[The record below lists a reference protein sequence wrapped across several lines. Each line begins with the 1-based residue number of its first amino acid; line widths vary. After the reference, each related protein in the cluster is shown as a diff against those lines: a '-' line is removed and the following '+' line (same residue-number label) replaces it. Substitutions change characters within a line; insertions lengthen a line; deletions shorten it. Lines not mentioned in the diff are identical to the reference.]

1 MIRTVL
7 IAALLVPSAALA
19 TGDDYNRDVQTRL
32 INVADL
38 DLSSGAGMER
48 LIRKLRGTIDGMCG
62 GDENCRDEAWL
73 SADWQ
78 VAREASRDTWRRRIA
93 EERASDWRD
102 YRRGGNRIGAGDTR
116 LAARPPASPP
126 PAPPPPLPL
135 PPPLPRLAYA
145 PVPSELPSKTSGTRV
160 TATTTVTLVY
170 RTPPPD
176 YRATWTPR

>member
-7 IAALLVPSAALA
+7 IAALLVPSAAFA
-19 TGDDYNRDVQTRL
+19 TDDDYNRDVQVRV
-32 INVADL
+32 ISIADL
-38 DLSSGAGMER
+38 DLSSGAGMDR

-62 GDENCRDEAWL
+62 GDEACRDQAWL

-78 VAREASRDTWRRRIA
+78 VARETSRATWRRRIA
-93 EERASDWRD
+93 EERANDWRD

-116 LAARPPASPP
+116 PAAPP
-126 PAPPPPLPL
+126 PPPPLP
-135 PPPLPRLAYA
+135 PPPRLAYA
-145 PVPSELPSKTSGTRV
+145 PVPDELASKTGGTRV
-160 TATTTVTLVY
+160 TVTTTVTLVY

>member
-1 MIRTVL
+1 MIRTLL

-19 TGDDYNRDVQTRL
+19 SDNDYGRDVQTRVVN
-32 INVADL
+32 IADL
-38 DLSSGAGMER
+38 DLSSGAGMDR

-93 EERASDWRD
+93 EERANDWRD
-102 YRRGGNRIGAGDTR
+102 YRRGGNRGPAGY
-116 LAARPPASPP
+116 ARPV
-126 PAPPPPLPL
+126 APPPP
-135 PPPLPRLAYA
+135 PPPPRVAYA
-145 PVPSELPSKTSGTRV
+145 PVPGELASKTSGTTV
-160 TATTTVTLVY
+160 TVTTTVTLVY
-170 RTPPPD
+170 RIPAPD